1 MEGHEVSVMGVPRP
15 LVPGAANNKEVV
27 PMNDHGG
34 IVARGVVRRADGY
47 EAGES
52 PFQKVRGI

>member
-34 IVARGVVRRADGY
+34 IVARGVVRRTY
-47 EAGES
+47 CHKTGES